1 MTTSEG
7 RTAGRGDRAHYAQL
21 LDHAGRTTVGL
32 RAAPGATAGRLWGS
46 GVLIAPGWVLTCAHV
61 LAASDGRRRGTGP
74 DGVIGVALGGRVVP
88 ALPTY
93 DLSRPDPHAGPGTA
107 RADLA
112 LLRLLDPE
120 IDHPCAWLSDQPA
133 TLLEDAYIFRGHD
146 QPGGGADGDG
156 DADGRGHHGHGGA
169 RGGAAAAGGRSG
181 KRVVRESSDGDG
193 AGNEGAGRGVHGP
206 GEERGRRE
214 PGEGHGIHGPD
225 GGPAPAGPAGSGP
238 GDGRGPGEGRGVHG
252 APAAPRA
259 PVTPVDPFIAVRFG
273 ARDARGLQF
282 GSDVRVTPGASGGP
296 LIDCDRG
303 EVVGI
308 VKGRHQQDHVGLA
321 VPVTALRGL
330 GPEHLIPGAE
340 GLGPEPY
347 HALMSLHDRWHWAGQ
362 DLGRSTGPTWFDAQ
376 HAIMSGRGRL
386 WGVQE
391 RLQALDLLARLPAPR
406 DPLVVEAAVGEVLE
420 RGDRPGA
427 WSLRSWR
434 DGHGALYQGS
444 DPYTELRA
452 FVHYLRIVAQLTADE
467 VRDVPGEQ
475 AAAVREQA
483 TRLAEF
489 VQAKAVVL
497 QPQDRRRIGPVRRR
511 PRSVLVE
518 FEPLFYDEGGQEL
531 FNWSVSEGYG
541 QGQWLRVDVQESAG
555 GVPFEQARE
564 QVLRQL
570 GGRLLRAD
578 GNSGPGARVRLEVA
592 VPEGHWHTA
601 AGQWEVAA
609 STRRTARLRPVGPG
623 RAVILRDQGRR
634 EQVDPAWLRRW
645 QGLAATR
652 ELQALRIAP
661 HTGDGARPGSA
672 EAIWRLLETAGEGA
686 LPALCHTVA
695 DGFGRDAVGVVLDTG
710 FPAGLWPAGGHGEER
725 DCDAGCEEFHRG
737 VRELLQGSGG
747 VVRLPELV
755 RQLRAKAAEA
765 AEEGAHWARDLVL
778 LYDDPEDPI
787 PPLFTDRPQLSPR

>member
-7 RTAGRGDRAHYAQL
+7 QAAGRGDRAHYAQL
-21 LDHAGRTTVGL
+21 LDHAGRATVAL
-32 RAAPGATAGRLWGS
+32 RPAPGAPAGRPWGS

-61 LAASDGRRRGTGP
+61 LAAGDGRRRGTGP
-74 DGVIGVALGGRVVP
+74 DGVFGVAFGGRVVP
-88 ALPTY
+88 ARAAY
-93 DLSRPDPHAGPGTA
+93 DLSRPDPAAGPAAA

-112 LLRLLDPE
+112 LVRLLDPE
-120 IDHPCAWLSDQPA
+120 TEHPCAWLSDQPA

-146 QPGGGADGDG
+146 GCGT
-156 DADGRGHHGHGGA
+156 
-169 RGGAAAAGGRSG
+169 
-181 KRVVRESSDGDG
+181 
-193 AGNEGAGRGVHGP
+193 
-206 GEERGRRE
+206 RGRAAEDGTRE
-214 PGEGHGIHGPD
+214 PD
-225 GGPAPAGPAGSGP
+225 
-238 GDGRGPGEGRGVHG
+238 DDR
-252 APAAPRA
+252 APRA
-259 PVTPVDPFIAVRFG
+259 PLAPRAGRRAPADPAAPHAPGAPTTPTTPVDPFIAVRFG

-330 GPEHLIPGAE
+330 GPEHLVPGAE
-340 GLGPEPY
+340 GLGPDPY

-362 DLGRSTGPTWFDAQ
+362 ELGRAAGPTWFDAQ

-406 DPLVVEAAVGEVLE
+406 DPLLVEAAVGEVLD

-427 WSLRSWR
+427 WALRTWR

-475 AAAVREQA
+475 AAAVRGQA
-483 TRLAEF
+483 LRLAEF

-518 FEPLFYDEGGQEL
+518 FEPLFYDEGGPEL

-564 QVLRQL
+564 QVLRRL

-578 GNSGPGARVRLEVA
+578 GDAGPGARVRLEVA

-609 STRRTARLRPVGPG
+609 STRRTARLRPVGSG

-634 EQVDPAWLRRW
+634 EQVDPAWLRRF
-645 QGLAATR
+645 QGLAAAP

-661 HTGDGARPGSA
+661 HPGGDAARGSD
-672 EAIWRLLETAGEGA
+672 EAVWRLLETAAEGA

-695 DGFGRDAVGVVLDTG
+695 DGFGRDAVGAVLDTG

-725 DCDAGCEEFHRG
+725 GCDAGCEEFHRG

-747 VVRLPELV
+747 LARLPELV
-755 RQLRAKAAEA
+755 RQLRAKAAGA
-765 AEEGAHWARDLVL
+765 AEEGMHWARDLVL

-787 PPLFTDRPQLSPR
+787 PPLFTDRPQLSPQ

>member
-1 MTTSEG
+1 M
-7 RTAGRGDRAHYAQL
+7 
-21 LDHAGRTTVGL
+21 
-32 RAAPGATAGRLWGS
+32 
-46 GVLIAPGWVLTCAHV
+46 
-61 LAASDGRRRGTGP
+61 
-74 DGVIGVALGGRVVP
+74 
-88 ALPTY
+88 
-93 DLSRPDPHAGPGTA
+93 
-107 RADLA
+107 
-112 LLRLLDPE
+112 
-120 IDHPCAWLSDQPA
+120 
-133 TLLEDAYIFRGHD
+133 
-146 QPGGGADGDG
+146 
-156 DADGRGHHGHGGA
+156 
-169 RGGAAAAGGRSG
+169 
-181 KRVVRESSDGDG
+181 
-193 AGNEGAGRGVHGP
+193 
-206 GEERGRRE
+206 
-214 PGEGHGIHGPD
+214 
-225 GGPAPAGPAGSGP
+225 
-238 GDGRGPGEGRGVHG
+238 
-252 APAAPRA
+252 
-259 PVTPVDPFIAVRFG
+259 
-273 ARDARGLQF
+273 
-282 GSDVRVTPGASGGP
+282 
-296 LIDCDRG
+296 
-303 EVVGI
+303 VGI

-330 GPEHLIPGAE
+330 GPEHLVAGAE
-340 GLGPEPY
+340 GLGPDPY

-362 DLGRSTGPTWFDAQ
+362 DLGRTAGPTWFDAQ
-376 HAIMSGRGRL
+376 HMIMAGRGRL

-420 RGDRPGA
+420 RGERPGA
-427 WSLRSWR
+427 WLLRTWR

-467 VRDVPGEQ
+467 VRDAPGDE

-483 TRLAEF
+483 ARLAEF

-564 QVLRQL
+564 QVLRRL

-578 GNSGPGARVRLEVA
+578 GDAGPNARVRLEVA
-592 VPEGHWHTA
+592 VPEGRWDTA

-645 QGLAATR
+645 QGLAAAR
-652 ELQALRIAP
+652 ELQALRIP
-661 HTGDGARPGSA
+661 PRPGADARSGSA

-695 DGFGRDAVGVVLDTG
+695 DGFGRDAVGVALDTG
-710 FPAGLWPAGGHGEER
+710 FPAGLWPAHGHGEER

-747 VVRLPELV
+747 VARLPELV

-765 AEEGAHWARDLVL
+765 AEEGTHWARDLVL

-787 PPLFTDRPQLSPR
+787 PPLFTDRPQMSPR

>member
-1 MTTSEG
+1 MATPQG
-7 RTAGRGDRAHYAQL
+7 RTPGDRARYAQL
-21 LDHAGRTTVGL
+21 LDHAGRATVGL
-32 RAAPGATAGRLWGS
+32 RPAPGAPAPRMWGS
-46 GVLIAPGWVLTCAHV
+46 GVFIAPGWVLTCAHV
-61 LAASDGRRRGTGP
+61 LAAGDGRRRETGP
-74 DGVIGVALGGRVVP
+74 DGVVGVAFGGRVAAARP
-88 ALPTY
+88 AY
-93 DLSRPDPHAGPGTA
+93 DLSRPAPEAAPGAA

-120 IDHPCAWLSDQPA
+120 PRHPCAWLSDQPA

-146 QPGGGADGDG
+146 RSGGEAAGEEDD
-156 DADGRGHHGHGGA
+156 GA
-169 RGGAAAAGGRSG
+169 RGGAARP
-181 KRVVRESSDGDG
+181 G
-193 AGNEGAGRGVHGP
+193 ARA
-206 GEERGRRE
+206 ER
-214 PGEGHGIHGPD
+214 D
-225 GGPAPAGPAGSGP
+225 
-238 GDGRGPGEGRGVHG
+238 
-252 APAAPRA
+252 APAA
-259 PVTPVDPFIAVRFG
+259 PVDPFIAVRFG

-282 GSDVRVTPGASGGP
+282 GSDVRVAPGASGGP

-308 VKGRHQQDHVGLA
+308 VKGRHLQDHVGLA

-330 GPEHLIPGAE
+330 GPEHLVAGAE
-340 GLGPEPY
+340 GLGPDPY

-362 DLGRSTGPTWFDAQ
+362 ELGRAAGPTWFDAQ
-376 HAIMSGRGRL
+376 HAIMAGRGRL

-406 DPLVVEAAVGEVLE
+406 DPLVVEAAVGEALE
-420 RGDRPGA
+420 RGERPAA
-427 WSLRSWR
+427 WALRTWR

-444 DPYTELRA
+444 DPYTELRT
-452 FVHYLRIVAQLTADE
+452 FVHYLRIVAQLAADE
-467 VRDVPGEQ
+467 VRDEPGEA
-475 AAAVREQA
+475 AAAVRAQA
-483 TRLAEF
+483 VRLAEF

-518 FEPLFYDEGGQEL
+518 FEPLFYDEGAAEL

-578 GNSGPGARVRLEVA
+578 GAAGPGARVRLEVA
-592 VPEGHWHTA
+592 VPEGRWHTA
-601 AGQWEVAA
+601 AGRWEVAA
-609 STRRTARLRPVGPG
+609 SARRTARLRPVGPG

-634 EQVDPAWLRRW
+634 EQVDPAWWQRW
-645 QGLAATR
+645 QGLRTAPV
-652 ELQALRIAP
+652 LQALRVGPREGA
-661 HTGDGARPGSA
+661 GARPGACA
-672 EAIWRLLETAGEGA
+672 ESVWRLLETAGEGA
-686 LPALCHTVA
+686 LPALCHSVA
-695 DGFGRDAVGVVLDTG
+695 DGFGRDAVGVALDTG
-710 FPAGLWPAGGHGEER
+710 FPAGLWPARGHGEER
-725 DCDAGCEEFHRG
+725 DCDAACEEFHRG
-737 VRELLQGSGG
+737 VRELLEGSGG

-787 PPLFTDRPQLSPR
+787 PPLFTDRPQLSPG

>member
-1 MTTSEG
+1 MATSQG
-7 RTAGRGDRAHYAQL
+7 RTAGSGDRARYAQL

-32 RAAPGATAGRLWGS
+32 RAAPGAPGARMWGS

-61 LAASDGRRRGTGP
+61 LAASDGRRRETGS
-74 DGVIGVALGGRVVP
+74 DGVFGVAFGGRVVP
-88 ALPTY
+88 ARQAY
-93 DLSRPDPHAGPGTA
+93 DLSRPAPEAGPGAA

-112 LLRLLDPE
+112 LVRLLDPE
-120 IDHPCAWLSDQPA
+120 SRHPCAWLSDQPA

-146 QPGGGADGDG
+146 SGDHDSGDHDSGGHDRSGSAAGGAGDGGAGDGRTGSG
-156 DADGRGHHGHGGA
+156 DAD
-169 RGGAAAAGGRSG
+169 
-181 KRVVRESSDGDG
+181 
-193 AGNEGAGRGVHGP
+193 AGRPRSRAPGDVHGD
-206 GEERGRRE
+206 R
-214 PGEGHGIHGPD
+214 
-225 GGPAPAGPAGSGP
+225 AA
-238 GDGRGPGEGRGVHG
+238 
-252 APAAPRA
+252 APAAP
-259 PVTPVDPFIAVRFG
+259 VDTFIAVRFG

-330 GPEHLIPGAE
+330 GPEHLVAGAE
-340 GLGPEPY
+340 GLGPDPY

-362 DLGRSTGPTWFDAQ
+362 ELGRATGPTWFDAQ
-376 HAIMSGRGRL
+376 HAIMAGRGRL

-406 DPLVVEAAVGEVLE
+406 DPLIVEAAVGEVLDRGE
-420 RGDRPGA
+420 RPAA
-427 WSLRSWR
+427 WSLRTWR

-444 DPYTELRA
+444 DPYTELRT

-467 VRDVPGEQ
+467 VRDQPGEA

-483 TRLAEF
+483 VRLAEF

-518 FEPLFYDEGGQEL
+518 FEPLFYDEGGAEL

-578 GNSGPGARVRLEVA
+578 GAAGPGARVRLEVA

-623 RAVILRDQGRR
+623 RAVILRDQGRG

-645 QGLAATR
+645 QGLRTAP
-652 ELQALRIAP
+652 ELQALRVRPGEGA
-661 HTGDGARPGSA
+661 DARPGPCA
-672 EAIWRLLETAGEGA
+672 ESVWRLLETAGEGA

-695 DGFGRDAVGVVLDTG
+695 DGFGREAVGVALDTG
-710 FPAGLWPAGGHGEER
+710 FPAGLWPARGHGEEQ

-765 AEEGAHWARDLVL
+765 AEEGTHWARDLVL

-787 PPLFTDRPQLSPR
+787 PPLFPDRPQLSPR

>member
-1 MTTSEG
+1 MSTSEG
-7 RTAGRGDRAHYAQL
+7 RAAGRGDRARYTQL

-32 RAAPGATAGRLWGS
+32 CAVPGRAGARPWGS

-61 LAASDGRRRGTGP
+61 LAASDGRRRDTGP
-74 DGVIGVALGGRVVP
+74 DGVFGVTFGGRVVP
-88 ALPTY
+88 ARLAY
-93 DLSRPDPHAGPGTA
+93 DLSRPDPDAGPAVA

-112 LLRLLDPE
+112 LVRLLDPE
-120 IDHPCAWLSDQPA
+120 TEHPCAWLSDQPA

-146 QPGGGADGDG
+146 RPGAGTEGDGAGSGEGDASGDGGVSGDGGASGEGCASGDG
-156 DADGRGHHGHGGA
+156 GVS
-169 RGGAAAAGGRSG
+169 GGAAA
-181 KRVVRESSDGDG
+181 
-193 AGNEGAGRGVHGP
+193 
-206 GEERGRRE
+206 GRR
-214 PGEGHGIHGPD
+214 GERAVRDPADVRGPRD
-225 GGPAPAGPAGSGP
+225 GRTVPEP
-238 GDGRGPGEGRGVHG
+238 GDGPGGPRVPGEGRG
-252 APAAPRA
+252 APTGPHAPTGPRA
-259 PVTPVDPFIAVRFG
+259 PTTPVDPFIAVRFG

-282 GSDVRVTPGASGGP
+282 GSDVRVAPGASGGP
-296 LIDCDRG
+296 LLDCDRG

-330 GPEHLIPGAE
+330 GPEHLVAGAE
-340 GLGPEPY
+340 GLGPDPY

-362 DLGRSTGPTWFDAQ
+362 DLGSAIGPTWFDAQ
-376 HAIMSGRGRL
+376 HAIMAGRGRL

-427 WSLRSWR
+427 WSLRTWR

-467 VRDVPGEQ
+467 VRDVPGDE
-475 AAAVREQA
+475 AAGVREQA
-483 TRLAEF
+483 ARLAEF

-564 QVLRQL
+564 QVLRRL

-578 GNSGPGARVRLEVA
+578 GDAGPGARVRLEVA
-592 VPEGHWHTA
+592 VPEGHWDTA

-645 QGLAATR
+645 QGLAAAR
-652 ELQALRIAP
+652 ELHALRIP
-661 HTGDGARPGSA
+661 PRPGADARRGCA
-672 EAIWRLLETAGEGA
+672 EAIWRLLETAGDGA
-686 LPALCHTVA
+686 LPALCHTVT
-695 DGFGRDAVGVVLDTG
+695 DGFGRDAVGVALDTG
-710 FPAGLWPAGGHGEER
+710 FPAGLWPAHGHGEER

-747 VVRLPELV
+747 VARLPELV

-765 AEEGAHWARDLVL
+765 AEEGTHWARDLVL

-787 PPLFTDRPQLSPR
+787 PPLFTDRPQVSPR